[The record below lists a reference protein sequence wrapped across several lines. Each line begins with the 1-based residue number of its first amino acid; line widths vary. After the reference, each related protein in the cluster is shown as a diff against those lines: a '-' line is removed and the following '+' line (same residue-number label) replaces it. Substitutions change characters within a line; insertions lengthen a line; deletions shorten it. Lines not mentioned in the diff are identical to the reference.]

1 MTCTTAIS
9 SAANNS
15 TLAKRAIVV
24 LLNHRNRPTD
34 TKHDREITAIPQID
48 VKQGG

>member
-1 MTCTTAIS
+1 MTATS

-34 TKHDREITAIPQID
+34 TRHDDEITAIPQID
-48 VKQGG
+48 GKQGS

>member
-1 MTCTTAIS
+1 MTFTTAIS

-34 TKHDREITAIPQID
+34 TKHDRQTTAIPQID